1 MLNEL
6 AKRHG
11 GSTKLLGG
19 TFDLVAQYKS
29 YEVDWNNKAGFQPGD
44 ILVGVNDDQSHGVD
58 RHVVMYV
65 GNGTICHAG
74 SPLKF
79 GPMEDQWN
87 RFNKMDQHAAVRI
100 LACKDI
106 YKTVPTEWQSKVF

>member
-1 MLNEL
+1 M
-6 AKRHG
+6 
-11 GSTKLLGG
+11 
-19 TFDLVAQYKS
+19 
-29 YEVDWNNKAGFQPGD
+29 P
-44 ILVGVNDDQSHGVD
+44 
-58 RHVVMYV
+58 
-65 GNGTICHAG
+65 G

-87 RFNKMDQHAAVRI
+87 RFNKMDQQAAVRI